1 MSLRLLLIG
10 DSGTGKTGALL
21 PLLKNYKLRI
31 CDFDNG
37 TDFLQLNAPE
47 ELLSNLSIKTFT
59 DHFSRSSISGVSI
72 ETPTAFTR
80 FVTALD
86 KWDDCGPI
94 KTWGSDTI
102 LVIDSLT
109 FLGRAVARQFLEM
122 NKKKPDSIIE
132 PRQFG
137 NIQGMI
143 FSLMDQLLDDA
154 KQCHYIVITHIDYR
168 DYEIGSYA
176 PVGMMDQGDKPDQT
190 PKSQV
195 EAKGVPTVFGAKLGP
210 QIGRYFNFML
220 RARISPI
227 GKDLKPRRIIQTTPD
242 ATIDLKCPIIS
253 LEEKGELPLST
264 GLETLFAEWRKRNA

>member
-1 MSLRLLLIG
+1 MSLRLLLVG

-31 CDFDNG
+31 ADFDNG
-37 TDFLQLNAPE
+37 VDFLTLNASDE
-47 ELLSNLSIKTFT
+47 QKKNLSIKTFT
-59 DHFSRSSISGVSI
+59 DEFSRSPIAGLTLN
-72 ETPTAFTR
+72 TPSAITR
-80 FVTALD
+80 FGNALD
-86 KWDDCGPI
+86 KWDKFGPF
-94 KTWGSDTI
+94 KSWNQETI

-109 FLGRAVARQFLEM
+109 FFSRAMARHYLDL
-122 NKKKPDSIIE
+122 NKKKPDAVIE

-137 NIQGMI
+137 AIQGMI

-154 KQCHYIVITHIDYR
+154 KKCHYIVITHLDYR
-168 DYEIGSYA
+168 DYQEGSYA
-176 PVGMMDQGDKPDQT
+176 PVGMMDQGDKPDQI

-220 RARISPI
+220 RTRIQQI
-227 GKDLKPRRIIQTTPD
+227 GSLRPKRIIQTAPD
-242 ATIDLKCPIIS
+242 HTVDLKCPILE

-264 GLETLFAEWRKRNA
+264 GLATLFAEWEKRNN

>member
-31 CDFDNG
+31 ADFDNG
-37 TDFLQLNAPE
+37 VDFLKMNSSA
-47 ELLSNLSIKTFT
+47 ELRQNLSVKTFT
-59 DHFSRSSISGVSI
+59 DEFSRSTISGLTLN
-72 ETPTAFTR
+72 TPTAITR
-80 FVTALD
+80 FGNALD
-86 KWDDCGPI
+86 KWDEAGPF
-94 KTWGSDTI
+94 KTWGPDTI

-109 FLGRAVARQFLEM
+109 FLGRAMARHFLDL
-122 NKKKPDSIIE
+122 NKKKPDSVIE

-137 NIQGMI
+137 AIQGMI

-154 KQCHYIVITHIDYR
+154 KSCHYIVISHIDYR
-168 DYEIGSYA
+168 DYQEGSYA
-176 PVGMMDQGDKPDQT
+176 PVGMMDQGDKPDQI

-220 RARISPI
+220 RARISTI
-227 GKDLKPRRIIQTTPD
+227 GNMRPRRIIQTQPD
-242 ATIDLKCPIIS
+242 QTIDLKCPILE
-253 LEEKGELPLST
+253 LEEKGELPLSS
-264 GLETLFAEWRKRNA
+264 GLATLFAEWEKRNN